1 MPSGFEAMMTTAD
14 AIYLLCAVTSLLA
27 AVLLFRQYRQ
37 RRTPLL
43 FWSFLAFF
51 GLAINNVLVL
61 LDFGLLPAVDLALP
75 RTLTGT
81 VAVLVL
87 VYGLTWEGA

>member
-1 MPSGFEAMMTTAD
+1 MMTIAD

-27 AVLLFRQYRQ
+27 AALLFRQYRQ

-61 LDFGLLPAVDLALP
+61 LDFGLLPGIDLSLP
-75 RTLTGT
+75 RTLTGAA
-81 VAVLVL
+81 AVLVL
-87 VYGLTWEGA
+87 VYGLIWEDA